1 VDNVPDR
8 PAAEA
13 GRLNPV
19 PVYLF
24 RCTECAAESE
34 LLLPLGQTQERSCE
48 ECGAPARHRFAR
60 VAVKY
65 NGWGFA
71 ATDNLI
77 PDTRGKDF
85 NALRETAEK
94 ISDE

>member
-1 VDNVPDR
+1 MPLYV
-8 PAAEA
+8 
-13 GRLNPV
+13 
-19 PVYLF
+19 F
-24 RCTECAAESE
+24 RCTTCQAETE
-34 LLLPLGQTQERSCE
+34 TLLPLGETADRPCE
-48 ECGAPARHRFAR
+48 VCGEIAKHRFAR

-71 ATDNLI
+71 ATDSLV

-85 NALRETAEK
+85 NALRETAER